1 LNKVRFPIKPLG
13 KRSFLLILT
22 SIMLLMM
29 VLLEVG
35 QSQSNETEK
44 EKVVHQVAQ
53 KWIQVG
59 TEQYQRGM
67 YKAAEQSFLRAK
79 DYREYLTA
87 DELSKLDELLTKS
100 KASAVEKD
108 RISGLRQKADQLANQ
123 GQLAEAKA
131 TLEEVVKSELLTQEE
146 REQVT
151 KNLAEINSRLD
162 AQKKSVPEVSERSPE
177 TDKTPA
183 EKPNISM
190 PAETKP
196 AEQYLVAVAKSSE
209 LAEQDKQEKKETAVV
224 AAEPDSQSY
233 IGMVNQ
239 KRAIRQSHTKA
250 VVDNAI
256 AKAETHLS
264 RNEFDKANE
273 TVQTAIH
280 MVNKNRSDL
289 GDELFVSYTN
299 RLSDLTGKIKN
310 MQAEAAKQ
318 TEQQKEVESAEVQR
332 NFREQMDVDRQK
344 RVNELMNNAI
354 AYQKSQ
360 RYEEALGQIESLLA
374 IDPLNDRALI
384 LKQTLDDM
392 ISFRK
397 QLEVQKEAGKEKV
410 DILIKTDE
418 AGTPY
423 AEDITHPKNW
433 REIVAKATRKP
444 EEAIGQDPANA
455 AVMKTLEQIVDLSK
469 LTPEMPISEAVDE
482 IKNSVT
488 PPLKIV
494 VLWRDLVDNA
504 EIDQTTPIN
513 MDGMAAV
520 PVGTALKLLLES
532 VSGGMAKLS
541 YVVEN
546 GVIKIATEESL
557 KEELVPLVY
566 DVSVLV
572 GRPANFYA
580 STGGGTTGGG
590 GGGGGGGGSGGGG
603 GQGGGGGGAGI
614 QYFAE
619 YFDVEEE
626 EEDKATLQEEAR
638 ARMDALIQLIQNTV
652 EPDSWFDAGGK
663 GTIMAYESKKII
675 VRQTRQ
681 IQSRL
686 QTLLAEMR
694 KSLGH
699 QVAIEA
705 RFLIVGENFLE
716 DIGLDLDFSINTGS
730 SFNIIDFQQNSSG
743 FVEPAATGVPGSM
756 GTIKTATGSIQPQV
770 RGLTVSGHGIMDD
783 LTVNFLLRAT
793 QAHKD
798 AKSLTAPKVTVLS
811 GESATIRVQRTIR
824 YALPPD
830 VSGGYGG
837 YGGVGG
843 GGGGYVSGLTQN
855 YGQVLTGTV
864 LNITPTITPDKK
876 HVLLN
881 IVAELRG
888 FLGFETSVLQVPTGI
903 AGQVSTYTVSLPQTE
918 ISRVKTRVN
927 MPDSGTLLLG
937 GQKITEEVEAEA
949 GVPIL
954 SKIPVLGRAFENR
967 SKIKDNKILLILVKP
982 TIILEEEA
990 DAEAIAAMEG
1000 AP

>member
-1 LNKVRFPIKPLG
+1 
-13 KRSFLLILT
+13 
-22 SIMLLMM
+22 MM
-29 VLLEVG
+29 VLSEVG
-35 QSQSNETEK
+35 LSQSNETEK

-100 KASAVEKD
+100 KVSAVEKD
-108 RISGLRQKADQLANQ
+108 RISGLKQKADQLANQ

-131 TLEEVVKSELLTQEE
+131 TFEEVAKSELLTQEE

-151 KNLAEINSRLD
+151 KNLAEINSRLE
-162 AQKKSVPEVSERSPE
+162 AQKKSVPEAPKPSPE

-196 AEQYLVAVAKSSE
+196 AEDYVVTVAKGSE
-209 LAEQDKQEKKETAVV
+209 PAEQEKKQEKKETAVV
-224 AAEPDSQSY
+224 AAEPNSQSY

-239 KRAIRQSHTKA
+239 KRAVRQSHTKA

-280 MVNKNRSDL
+280 VVNKNQSDL
-289 GDELFVSYTN
+289 GEELFVSYSGQ
-299 RLSDLTGKIKN
+299 LSDLSGRIKK

-318 TEQQKEVESAEVQR
+318 TEQQKEAESAEVQR
-332 NFREQMDVDRQK
+332 DFRKQMDVDRQK

-354 AYQKSQ
+354 AYQKNQ

-397 QLEVQKEAGKEKV
+397 QLEVQKETGKEKV
-410 DILIKTDE
+410 DILIKADE
-418 AGTPY
+418 AGIPY

-444 EEAIGQDPANA
+444 EEAIGQDPANT

-469 LTPEMPISEAVDE
+469 LTPEMPLSEAVEE

-494 VLWRDLVDNA
+494 VLWRDLIDNA

-532 VSGGMAKLS
+532 VSGGLAKLS
-541 YVVEN
+541 YVIEN

-557 KEELVPLVY
+557 KEELLPLVY

-580 STGGGTTGGG
+580 PSGGGAAGGVGGG
-590 GGGGGGGGSGGGG
+590 GGGGGGGRG
-603 GQGGGGGGAGI
+603 GQGGGGGGGGAGGGQT

-619 YFDVEEE
+619 YFDIEEG
-626 EEDKATLQEEAR
+626 EEDKATLQAEAK

-663 GTIMAYESKKII
+663 GTVMAYEGKKII

-681 IQSRL
+681 IHGRL

-694 KSLGH
+694 KALGH

-716 DIGLDLDFSINTGS
+716 DIGLDLDFSIDTGS
-730 SFNIIDFQQNSSG
+730 SFNIIDFQQGTSG
-743 FVEPAATGVPGSM
+743 FVEPSATGVPGSL

-770 RGLTVSGHGIMDD
+770 RGLTVQGHGIMDD
-783 LTVNFLLRAT
+783 LTVKFLLRAT

-855 YGQVLTGTV
+855 YGEVLTGTV

-903 AGQVSTYTVSLPQTE
+903 AGQVSTYTVQLPQTE

>member
-1 LNKVRFPIKPLG
+1 
-13 KRSFLLILT
+13 
-22 SIMLLMM
+22 MM
-29 VLLEVG
+29 VLLEAG

-108 RISGLRQKADQLANQ
+108 RISGLKQKADQLANQ

-151 KNLAEINSRLD
+151 KNIAEINSRLD
-162 AQKKSVPEVSERSPE
+162 AQKRSVPEVSVRSPE

-183 EKPNISM
+183 EKPNISI

-209 LAEQDKQEKKETAVV
+209 LAEQDKQEKKETAAV
-224 AAEPDSQSY
+224 AAEPDSQNY

-264 RNEFDKANE
+264 QNEFDKANE

-280 MVNKNRSDL
+280 VVNKNQSDL
-289 GDELFVSYTN
+289 GEELFVSYTN
-299 RLSDLTGKIKN
+299 RLSDLTGRIKKS
-310 MQAEAAKQ
+310 QAEAAKQ
-318 TEQQKEVESAEVQR
+318 TDQQKEVESAEVQR
-332 NFREQMDVDRQK
+332 TFREQMDVDRQK

-354 AYQKSQ
+354 AYQKNQ

-384 LKQTLDDM
+384 LKQTLDDI

-418 AGTPY
+418 AGVPY
-423 AEDITHPKNW
+423 ADDITHPKNW
-433 REIVAKATRKP
+433 REIVAKTTRKP
-444 EEAIGQDPANA
+444 DEAIGQDPANA

-469 LTPEMPISEAVDE
+469 LTPEMPFSEAVEE

-488 PPLKIV
+488 PPLKVV
-494 VLWRDLVDNA
+494 VLWRDLTDNA

-520 PVGTALKLLLES
+520 PLGTALKLLLES

-580 STGGGTTGGG
+580 ATGGGTTGGG
-590 GGGGGGGGSGGGG
+590 GGSSGT
-603 GQGGGGGGAGI
+603 

-638 ARMDALIQLIQNTV
+638 ARMEALIQLMQNTV

-681 IQSRL
+681 IHNRL

-694 KSLGH
+694 KALGH

-716 DIGLDLDFSINTGS
+716 DIGLDLDFSIDTGS
-730 SFNIIDFQQNSSG
+730 SFNIIDFQQGSSG
-743 FVEPAATGVPGSM
+743 FVEPAATGVPGSL

-770 RGLTVSGHGIMDD
+770 RGLAVSGHGIMDD
-783 LTVNFLLRAT
+783 LTVKFLLRAT